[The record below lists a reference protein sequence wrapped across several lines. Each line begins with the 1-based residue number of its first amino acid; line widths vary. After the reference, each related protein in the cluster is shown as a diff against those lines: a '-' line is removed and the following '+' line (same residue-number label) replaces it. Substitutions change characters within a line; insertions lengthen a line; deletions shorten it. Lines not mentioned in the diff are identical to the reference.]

1 MQNYKLVGNQAEKPV
16 IMGEFGASRP
26 NYALVAD
33 AAAAL
38 KAWQIGGCAYH
49 MKGWL
54 LWTWDTD
61 PRRPSLDVGILAQ
74 ARAGNSL
81 GRAVYMEKRPS

>member
-1 MQNYKLVGNQAEKPV
+1 
-16 IMGEFGASRP
+16 
-26 NYALVAD
+26 LVAD

-49 MKGWL
+49 VKGWL

-61 PRRPSLDVGILAQ
+61 EAPDGWNALESDGSINRALAPVSRPDPCA
-74 ARAGNSL
+74 
-81 GRAVYMEKRPS
+81 P